1 MNLRRLALH
10 FLRIGATGFGGPMAL
25 IGLMQDRLV
34 EKEQAIKAEEFSEG
48 VALGQVLPGPI
59 AVDCAT
65 YIGYRLRGFWGALV
79 TTGALVLP
87 AFVAMLILT
96 PIYLR
101 YGTVP
106 HLTGFFKGV
115 GAGVVAVIVA
125 ACVRLGQRGLRAP
138 ARRGTVLRLV
148 IAIAA
153 LVGGVAQAQ
162 PILLILGA
170 GALGLLF
177 FVSWPRPEPESVP
190 EPKEPA

>member
-1 MNLRRLALH
+1 LALQ

-25 IGLMQDRLV
+25 IGLMQERLV
-34 EKEQAIKAEEFSEG
+34 EKEQAIKAEEFAEG
-48 VALGQVLPGPI
+48 VALGQILPGPI

-106 HLTGFFKGV
+106 HLAGFFKGV
-115 GAGVVAVIVA
+115 GAAVVAVIIA
-125 ACVRLGQRGLRAP
+125 ACIRLGQKSLRAP
-138 ARRGTVLRLV
+138 QRRGTALRLV
-148 IAIAA
+148 IAVAA
-153 LVGGVAQAQ
+153 LLGGLVQAQ

-170 GALGLLF
+170 GALGMLF
-177 FVSWPRPEPESVP
+177 FVSWPRPESAEAPP